1 MKITNSIELVNED
14 AFDFLKKV
22 KSSSIDLILTD
33 PPYTISKVT
42 GFQSGN
48 KTEFNRFK
56 ISTQFGEWDNVI
68 IDYDTMFKEFRRV
81 LKKGGT
87 AVIFYDLWKLSYI
100 YESSIQHKF
109 KQQRFIEW
117 IKTNP
122 VPLNQ
127 SVNYLSNSR
136 EIALT
141 CIKGSNPTFNS
152 KYDNGIYEFPIE
164 HVEDRFHPTQKP
176 LKLMEALIQKH
187 SNEGDVVLDCFSGS
201 CTTGVACIN
210 TNRSFIGCEL
220 SEDFYDKS
228 IQRLNRNIGVK
239 RFM

>member
-1 MKITNSIELVNED
+1 MKITDSIELVNED

-22 KSSSIDLILTD
+22 ESSSVDLILTD

-42 GFQSGN
+42 GFEAGN
-48 KTEFNRFK
+48 NPDYDRLK

-68 IDYDTMFKEFRRV
+68 IDYDTMFKEFHRV

-122 VPLNQ
+122 VPINQ
-127 SVNYLSNSR
+127 SINYLTNSR

-141 CIKGSNPTFNS
+141 CIKGSSPTFNS

-164 HVEDRFHPTQKP
+164 HSKDRFHPTQKP
-176 LKLMEALIQKH
+176 LRLMEALIEKH

-201 CTTGVACIN
+201 CTTGVACVN
-210 TNRSFIGCEL
+210 SNRAFIGCEL

-228 IQRLNRNIGVK
+228 IQRLNRNIGLRK
-239 RFM
+239 FI